1 MRFVKIIS
9 KQSTLRLRSFR
20 ARSSAVEKNV
30 VFGNFLQLSIS
41 QQVMLLGALLTST
54 NFGIWCVF
62 GSEKWQIRP
71 SDVAFCTVVD
81 ID

>member
-9 KQSTLRLRSFR
+9 KQSTLRIRSFR
-20 ARSSAVEKNV
+20 ARSSAFEKNV
-30 VFGNFLQLSIS
+30 VFGNFLQLSIP
-41 QQVMLLGALLTST
+41 QQVMLLGASLTST

-62 GSEKWQIRP
+62 GSEKWQIQP